1 MSIKVIFKLF
11 HLFLTNGTFIDLLL
25 WGSCDNMKIELFSLR
40 GGTLSPIVLLK
51 LLVLREEAFS
61 FTLDFIAP

>member
-1 MSIKVIFKLF
+1 
-11 HLFLTNGTFIDLLL
+11 
-25 WGSCDNMKIELFSLR
+25 MKIELFSLR